1 MEKGSDVM
9 EYGQIIGEATENIAR
24 GQYVHVHNIRTR
36 KWWYRMKEYKI
47 EAYRREN
54 GQYGIR
60 NYVLLL
66 PLDAVSCQICRGVN
80 LFTTGKGN
88 NVGNPICPV
97 VKITAN
103 KETCKNSGENID
115 VDISDIWKSLFAGC
129 SGSDRRVYGLCSRR
143 GVYSSRDSFSWRI
156 CTDQVVPSII
166 KYCFVGVIGWLDFFD
181 LLE

>member
-1 MEKGSDVM
+1 
-9 EYGQIIGEATENIAR
+9 
-24 GQYVHVHNIRTR
+24 
-36 KWWYRMKEYKI
+36 MKNYEI

-115 VDISDIWKSLFAGC
+115 VDISDVIYGNLSLQAAADRIEEYMVCVADGEYTAAEILFHEEFAPTRLFPQ
-129 SGSDRRVYGLCSRR
+129 S
-143 GVYSSRDSFSWRI
+143 
-156 CTDQVVPSII
+156 
-166 KYCFVGVIGWLDFFD
+166 
-181 LLE
+181 

>member
-1 MEKGSDVM
+1 
-9 EYGQIIGEATENIAR
+9 
-24 GQYVHVHNIRTR
+24 
-36 KWWYRMKEYKI
+36 MKEYKI

-115 VDISDIWKSLFAGC
+115 VDISDVIYGNLSLQAAADRIEEYMVCVADGEYTAAEILFHEEFAPIRLFPQ
-129 SGSDRRVYGLCSRR
+129 S
-143 GVYSSRDSFSWRI
+143 
-156 CTDQVVPSII
+156 
-166 KYCFVGVIGWLDFFD
+166 
-181 LLE
+181 